1 MAAKFEVYI
10 VSGNYLSIQLCQAIF
25 PHVGEIQFS
34 GTCTVWDS
42 WQPTKEIRVYLQDD
56 KEMEACLSS
65 GKILH
70 FYGAA
75 GPHMIGARQYF
86 EYGVFCTEL
95 WIDTSRL
102 PDLDTVAD
110 GLFCREIDGLFCRS
124 SPDIIVR
131 RRCVLSHKRRGW
143 LQPSPS
149 FRYSRNLALQDELYH
164 PVINNGPAV
173 LVCVDKR
180 LGTGPVNQSRD
191 AG

>member
-1 MAAKFEVYI
+1 MAAKFEDYI

-34 GTCTVWDS
+34 GTCTFWDS
-42 WQPTKEIRVYLQDD
+42 WQPTKEIMVYLQDD

-86 EYGVFCTEL
+86 EHGVFCTEL

-102 PDLDTVAD
+102 PDLDTNMPND
-110 GLFCREIDGLFCRS
+110 FCNSFCRS
-124 SPDIIVR
+124 VR
-131 RRCVLSHKRRGW
+131 RNMLGMDQTVEMKFFAMGTMKAMVSCAIGARKPVDIKSGGIVAPSHEAQALRRDRW
-143 LQPSPS
+143 
-149 FRYSRNLALQDELYH
+149 
-164 PVINNGPAV
+164 
-173 LVCVDKR
+173 
-180 LGTGPVNQSRD
+180 
-191 AG
+191 

>member
-102 PDLDTVAD
+102 PDLDTNMPNDFVI
-110 GLFCREIDGLFCRS
+110 LFA
-124 SPDIIVR
+124 
-131 RRCVLSHKRRGW
+131 
-143 LQPSPS
+143 SPS
-149 FRYSRNLALQDELYH
+149 EGICWGWIKQWR
-164 PVINNGPAV
+164 
-173 LVCVDKR
+173 
-180 LGTGPVNQSRD
+180 
-191 AG
+191 